1 MLSSVFFRVLR
12 GEWDQKKVAEIFP
25 QGTKLEL
32 HHSAIHLLR
41 FVPQWMSWDWERE
54 RRLHNYYT
62 FALSVQETMQII
74 ICPFLLI
81 NFQRSGHPEI
91 SQDNSE
97 TNQHSQSISPPPKPC
112 QGLQISVDSGPELS
126 KLPPK
131 ASSAAEAHSDFEI
144 LACSSVSFGEVKC
157 ILSVNAI
164 ETEGQRDTELR
175 TSYSWNDWWDN
186 TLPYVNNLAPL
197 IGISIQF
204 HDESTAKTT
213 TTDPPTYK

>member
-1 MLSSVFFRVLR
+1 M
-12 GEWDQKKVAEIFP
+12 P
-25 QGTKLEL
+25 
-32 HHSAIHLLR
+32 
-41 FVPQWMSWDWERE
+41 
-54 RRLHNYYT
+54 
-62 FALSVQETMQII
+62 II

-97 TNQHSQSISPPPKPC
+97 TNQHSQYISPPPKPC

-164 ETEGQRDTELR
+164 DTERQRERYGVAHIIFMERLMRQHSALR
-175 TSYSWNDWWDN
+175 EQSRTVDRHFN
-186 TLPYVNNLAPL
+186 
-197 IGISIQF
+197 SI
-204 HDESTAKTT
+204 
-213 TTDPPTYK
+213 PR

>member
-12 GEWDQKKVAEIFP
+12 GEWDQQKLRKYSLKELNLSFTIPPFIYWDSSRNEWA
-25 QGTKLEL
+25 GT
-32 HHSAIHLLR
+32 
-41 FVPQWMSWDWERE
+41 ERE
-54 RRLHNYYT
+54 TRLHNYYT